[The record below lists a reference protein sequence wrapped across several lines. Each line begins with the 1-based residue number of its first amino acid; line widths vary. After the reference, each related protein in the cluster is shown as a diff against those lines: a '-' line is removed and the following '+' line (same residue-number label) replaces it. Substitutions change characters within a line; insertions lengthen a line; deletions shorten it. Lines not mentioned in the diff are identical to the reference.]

1 MKSISRRAVWIGLLG
16 AAAISGLA
24 WVVATQ
30 GPLAPIK
37 VTVTQARETSLP
49 LSLFGIGTI
58 EARRSYAIGP
68 TAAGRVS
75 RVLVDQGDVVS
86 AGQALAEMDPVDMED
101 RVTASRAS
109 AQRAREL
116 AHSAEAAVAE
126 ARSRAKI
133 ARASAARYAELR
145 QKNFISQ
152 EGADT
157 KYHEAKAAEAAL
169 AGATATLAAAR
180 DEARRA
186 DADQAGANK
195 ARANLQMLSPVA
207 GVIAVRLAEPGS
219 TLVAGQSV
227 LLLVDPTSLWVKAR
241 VDQGRSAGLAPGL
254 PVDIVLRSRPNQ
266 ILPGKVERVD
276 LIADAVAEERIA
288 NVSFLNAPQ
297 HLTIGELAEVTIN
310 LPAVAHALVIPA
322 ASLKR
327 IGKQEGVW
335 QLRNRHTVFRPLTIG
350 ARSLDGRSQVI
361 SGLSA
366 GDSVVVHSSR
376 PLAPDLRVKIVDSL
390 LPVAP

>member
-1 MKSISRRAVWIGLLG
+1 MRSISRRAVWIGLLT

-24 WVVATQ
+24 WVIATQ

-37 VTVTQARETSLP
+37 VTVTEARETTLA

-101 RVTASRAS
+101 RVVASRAS
-109 AQRAREL
+109 AQRAGQL

-126 ARSRAKI
+126 SRSRAHI

-152 EGADT
+152 EGADA
-157 KYHEAKAAEAAL
+157 KYHETKAADAAL

-186 DADQAGANK
+186 DADQAGTNK
-195 ARANLQMLSPVA
+195 ARANLRMLSPVA
-207 GVIAVRLAEPGS
+207 GVIAARLAEPGS

-254 PVDIVLRSRPNQ
+254 PVDIVLRS
-266 ILPGKVERVD
+266 LPGQVLRGKVERVD
-276 LIADAVAEERIA
+276 LVADAVAEERIA
-288 NVSFLNAPQ
+288 NVSFLKVPE
-297 HLTIGELAEVTIN
+297 HLTIGELAEVTIH
-310 LPAVAHALVIPA
+310 LPAVERALAIPA

-327 IGKQEGVW
+327 IGKAEGVW
-335 QLRNRHTVFRPLTIG
+335 QLSGRRTAFRPLTIG
-350 ARSLDGRSQVI
+350 ARSLDGQAQVI

-366 GDSVVVHSSR
+366 GASVVVHSSR
-376 PLAPDLRVKIVDSL
+376 PLTPDLRVKIVNSL
-390 LPVAP
+390 VSDGP